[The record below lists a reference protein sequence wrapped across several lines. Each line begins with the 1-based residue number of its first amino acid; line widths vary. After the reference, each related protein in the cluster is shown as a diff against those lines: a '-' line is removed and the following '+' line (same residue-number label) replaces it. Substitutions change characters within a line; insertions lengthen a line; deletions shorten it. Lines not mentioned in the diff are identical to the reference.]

1 MLQMQH
7 ALRQKLS
14 PVHKVQ
20 QTTDN
25 SVYHFSCRGTHI
37 LRHKRDLM
45 ETHITKRWLLSVMPN
60 RQYVSQEKYRWFG
73 KTLKSIKF
81 YRNASGC
88 VQSIKNKRI
97 MMGSG
102 ILMLF
107 CS

>member
-7 ALRQKLS
+7 ALQQKLS

-45 ETHITKRWLLSVMPN
+45 ETHITKRWLRSVTQNM
-60 RQYVSQEKYRWFG
+60 RSVSHGTY
-73 KTLKSIKF
+73 
-81 YRNASGC
+81 C
-88 VQSIKNKRI
+88 
-97 MMGSG
+97 
-102 ILMLF
+102 
-107 CS
+107 